1 MQQAVYF
8 RRLDYRLISIVLIL
22 MVISLLVIASAAVGA
37 SYYDEVSF
45 FTPAVIRQMLYFS
58 MGWGVFLALS
68 YMDYR
73 KLRGNCVFL
82 YVGIIILLLGLF
94 FTTPIQNVRRWYRL
108 PIVNFAFQPS
118 EYAKL
123 IVVIVLS
130 YFLEKKKDHLYRF
143 STVLQALL
151 LVFIP
156 FALIYKQPDLGTA
169 LVLFPI
175 CFVMFYFGGISKK
188 VVFVMSVMGAT
199 LLALVLSM
207 FLGLLSHEKVKPYA
221 LKVIKEY
228 QYDRLD
234 PDTYHQKCAQ
244 IAIALGSITGSGWKK
259 SEFTGKRWLPF
270 AETDSVF
277 PAYTEQF
284 GLIGALFLLLLFFG
298 LIYFSFQVVAN
309 AKDPFGRLVSSGI
322 AVYLAIHVIINIGM
336 MCGLLP
342 ITGVPLLL
350 VSFGGSS
357 TIATMAA
364 LGVLQSIYIR
374 RFMF

>member
-1 MQQAVYF
+1 MQAAIYF
-8 RRLDYRLISIVLIL
+8 RRLDYRLIFIVLIL
-22 MVISLLVIASAAVGA
+22 NVISLLVIASAAIGD

-45 FTPAVIRQMLYFS
+45 FTPAVVRQMLYFTL
-58 MGWGVFLALS
+58 GWGIFLLLS

-73 KLRGNCVFL
+73 KLRGNCIFL
-82 YVGIIILLLGLF
+82 YIGILILLLGLF

-130 YFLEKKKDHLYRF
+130 YFLEKKRDHLKRP
-143 STVLQALL
+143 TTIIQAAVLVL
-151 LVFIP
+151 IP
-156 FALIYKQPDLGTA
+156 FALIYKQPDLGTS

-175 CFVMFYFGGISKK
+175 TLVMFYFGGVSKK
-188 VVFVMSVMGAT
+188 VVFFMSAMGVF
-199 LLALVLSM
+199 LLAVVLAM
-207 FLGLLSHEKVKPYA
+207 FLGILSHEKIKPHA
-221 LKVIKEY
+221 LKVLKEY
-228 QYDRLD
+228 QYERLN

-244 IAIALGSITGSGWKK
+244 IAISLGSITGSGWKK

-298 LIYFSFQVVAN
+298 LIYFSFQVVAI

-357 TIATMAA
+357 TIATMMA